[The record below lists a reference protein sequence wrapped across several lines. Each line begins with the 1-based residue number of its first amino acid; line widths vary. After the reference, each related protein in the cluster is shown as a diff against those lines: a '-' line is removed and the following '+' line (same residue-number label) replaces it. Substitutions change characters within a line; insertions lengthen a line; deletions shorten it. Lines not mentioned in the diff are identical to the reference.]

1 MHYQRFGEALR
12 IATDHLDSKNFYAFN
27 PAFDKKPILTVDVV
41 ADPAERQMVVVPDK
55 SRNVLGRCEFV
66 KKAKEQRSFY

>member
-1 MHYQRFGEALR
+1 MRLIRHLIKSR
-12 IATDHLDSKNFYAFN
+12 ILA
-27 PAFDKKPILTVDVV
+27 VDVV